1 MGYRIDKDETPGDG
15 LARIYGEQIEKLARD
30 LTDNDVSVPERVRRA
45 RVRCKRV
52 RALLALARE
61 GLGKKA
67 WRKHNRWWRDLG
79 RSLSDVRDLSARV
92 EALDAVRAEVT
103 AERQDSAI
111 SRMRAWMEM
120 DRVAR
125 EAEWDVHE
133 ALKRFTSRLREAPSP
148 KLSGV
153 KTFAETEAGY
163 ARTFTA
169 ARKAMRNAAVGD
181 DPEFFHEWRKR
192 VKAMGLQA
200 RLLREVHPVLEA
212 DVSAGRA
219 LSSVLG
225 MAQDIDVVLATLDA
239 DPSLPLSVMETEAL
253 EATLTAR
260 REALFG
266 AALDLA
272 GRFLPDRSGG
282 PRLVRD
288 VA

>member
-1 MGYRIDKDETPGDG
+1 MGYRIETDEAPGDG

-30 LTDNDVSVPERVRRA
+30 LADHDVSVPERVRRA

-61 GLGKKA
+61 GLGKKS

-92 EALDAVRAEVT
+92 EALDAVRAEVSG
-103 AERQDSAI
+103 ERQESAI
-111 SRMRAWMEM
+111 GRMRAWMEM

-125 EAEWDVHE
+125 EAEWDVRE
-133 ALKRFTSRLREAPSP
+133 ALKRFAARLREAPTP
-148 KLSGV
+148 KFSSV
-153 KTFAETEAGY
+153 TTFAETDAGY

-169 ARKAMRNAAVGD
+169 ARKAMRNAAEGD
-181 DPEFFHEWRKR
+181 DPQLFHEWRKR

-200 RLLREVHPVLEA
+200 RLLRDIHPALEA

-225 MAQDIDVVLATLDA
+225 MAQDIDVVLVALHA
-239 DPSLPLSVMETEAL
+239 DPSLPLSVIETETLAS
-253 EATLTAR
+253 TLTAR

-272 GRFLPDRSGG
+272 GRLLPDRSGG
-282 PRLVRD
+282 PQLVRV